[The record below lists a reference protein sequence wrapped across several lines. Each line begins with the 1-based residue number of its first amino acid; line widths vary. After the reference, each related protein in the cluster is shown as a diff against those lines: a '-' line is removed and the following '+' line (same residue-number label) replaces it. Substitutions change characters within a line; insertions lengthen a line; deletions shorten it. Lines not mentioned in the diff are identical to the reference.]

1 VISGKDNM
9 ERSFAKT
16 KELFSAL
23 GKHRNI
29 EISKQLLLSFSGN
42 KEQSLNPVLIY
53 FQLLQD
59 QLKEFCRKS
68 IEHYDEKELSVLT
81 IQLEQGLKDLTAE
94 DTRSKTNDLVT
105 SSMKN
110 VKHDLKHFNERS
122 HLVRKEL
129 KNIFYWAKIFEDDGL
144 LTKAQMRSIDKIL
157 EHLGNIQDHE
167 VMIGNLKN
175 FRKTILSKGVE
186 EYEFIK
192 KIEARAERKKN
203 VLLEKAKHATEQLV
217 DS

>member
-1 VISGKDNM
+1 MPGNNPILRHWQIQTEIFSKNLLLLRKEITAEAIHDLRVAIKKLRSYLKLYIALSGKDNM

-68 IEHYDEKELSVLT
+68 IEHYDEKELPVLT
-81 IQLEQGLKDLTAE
+81 IQLEQGLKDL
-94 DTRSKTNDLVT
+94 S
-105 SSMKN
+105 
-110 VKHDLKHFNERS
+110 
-122 HLVRKEL
+122 
-129 KNIFYWAKIFEDDGL
+129 
-144 LTKAQMRSIDKIL
+144 
-157 EHLGNIQDHE
+157 
-167 VMIGNLKN
+167 
-175 FRKTILSKGVE
+175 VE
-186 EYEFIK
+186 E
-192 KIEARAERKKN
+192 
-203 VLLEKAKHATEQLV
+203 
-217 DS
+217 

>member
-1 VISGKDNM
+1 
-9 ERSFAKT
+9 
-16 KELFSAL
+16 
-23 GKHRNI
+23 
-29 EISKQLLLSFSGN
+29 
-42 KEQSLNPVLIY
+42 
-53 FQLLQD
+53 
-59 QLKEFCRKS
+59 
-68 IEHYDEKELSVLT
+68 
-81 IQLEQGLKDLTAE
+81 
-94 DTRSKTNDLVT
+94 
-105 SSMKN
+105 

-167 VMIGNLKN
+167 VMIANLKN

-192 KIEARAERKKN
+192 KIELRAQRKKN
-203 VLLEKAKHATEQLV
+203 VLLEKAQHATEQLV